1 MKKHLMKRTLL
12 SMVFVL
18 VAVFTMTAGVTTVH
32 AAKKMSV
39 STIKKKIRKRYK
51 KSRGQYVTKIRAKK
65 LKFKQTGYHYRVK
78 VWYAQGEGAI
88 MDTYYV
94 NAKTRKARWISGFG
108 DDKII
113 RLR

>member
-12 SMVFVL
+12 SVVFVL
-18 VAVFTMTAGVTTVH
+18 VAMFTMTAGVTTVH
-32 AAKKMSV
+32 AARKMSV
-39 STIKKKIRKRYK
+39 STIKQKIRKRYK

-65 LKFKQTGYHYRVK
+65 LKFKQTGYHYRVR

-94 NAKTRKARWISGFG
+94 NAKTRRARWISGFG